1 MRNVQHFPT
10 QNCVKSISD
19 TKNIFEELN
28 VKSDS
33 EAENSPT
40 ENLSTEWT
48 GNNDGL

>member
-1 MRNVQHFPT
+1 MRNVQHFPI

-19 TKNIFEELN
+19 TKNIFEEMN

-33 EAENSPT
+33 EPEDSPT
-40 ENLSTEWT
+40 ENFRAEGT